1 MADDPR
7 RSSVDDLLAELEV
20 GSASEGARREGV
32 AHHASLTTMLAG
44 LADRRASVAVHTSG
58 GRTHRGELFGVGVD
72 FVALRA
78 PGGPPRLVALHAIA
92 TIEPS
97 RDDSGEAAG
106 ARHVDV
112 TTKLVEVLA
121 AGGADRRRVQVA
133 MGRELLTADLE
144 AVGTDFVT
152 LRRDDPPALLYLPL
166 GSLSEVSLL
175 ESG

>member
-1 MADDPR
+1 MDN
-7 RSSVDDLLAELEV
+7 LLAELKV
-20 GSASEGARREGV
+20 GSASERPRRHDV
-32 AHHASLTTMLAG
+32 SHDASLTTMLAG
-44 LADRRASVAVHTSG
+44 LADRRASVAVHTTG

-72 FVALRA
+72 FVALRG

-112 TTKLVEVLA
+112 STRLADVLA
-121 AGGADRRRVQVA
+121 AVGADRPRVQVA

-144 AVGTDFVT
+144 AVGSDFVT